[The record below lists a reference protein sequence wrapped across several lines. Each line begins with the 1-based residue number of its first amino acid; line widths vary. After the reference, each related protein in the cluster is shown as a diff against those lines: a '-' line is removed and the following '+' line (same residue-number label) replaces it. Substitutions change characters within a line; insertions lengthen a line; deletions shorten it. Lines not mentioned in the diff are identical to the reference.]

1 MISSPHPWQER
12 SELWNLDVRLHTL
25 QSRLNQ
31 TLTQAEVMKGASGP
45 PPAAEA
51 NETGWVAY
59 LRKRAAADETA
70 AEQTAAEPAAEANA
84 TASATANATA
94 NATSNATA
102 DATVNATANA
112 TADATAE
119 EGEEEWEEGETAAE
133 LAPEAHAAANGN
145 ATANA
150 TNPVLQPSAALFP
163 SPDSSAPA
171 PGAGW
176 RAVKR
181 MVRGFPPSA

>member
-1 MISSPHPWQER
+1 LCRFASLISSPHPWQER

-84 TASATANATA
+84 TANATA
-94 NATSNATA
+94 K
-102 DATVNATANA
+102 A

-119 EGEEEWEEGETAAE
+119 EEGEEGEEEGEIAAE
-133 LAPEAHAAANGN
+133 LAPEAHAPANGN

>member
-59 LRKRAAADETA
+59 LRKRATTDDTA

-84 TASATANATA
+84 TA
-94 NATSNATA
+94 
-102 DATVNATANA
+102 NA

-119 EGEEEWEEGETAAE
+119 EEGEEEGETAAE
-133 LAPEAHAAANGN
+133 LAPEAHATANGN

-163 SPDSSAPA
+163 NPDSSAPA

>member
-1 MISSPHPWQER
+1 MSLKKR
-12 SELWNLDVRLHTL
+12 SHNSLFLPRLI
-25 QSRLNQ
+25 
-31 TLTQAEVMKGASGP
+31 AGKEEVKKG
-45 PPAAEA
+45 E
-51 NETGWVAY
+51 
-59 LRKRAAADETA
+59 DE
-70 AEQTAAEPAAEANA
+70 EEEEEG
-84 TASATANATA
+84 
-94 NATSNATA
+94 
-102 DATVNATANA
+102 
-112 TADATAE
+112 E
-119 EGEEEWEEGETAAE
+119 EGEEEGEIAAE
-133 LAPEAHAAANGN
+133 LVPEAHAAANGN

>member
-31 TLTQAEVMKGASGP
+31 TLTQAEVMKDASGP

-70 AEQTAAEPAAEANA
+70 ADETAAEQTAAEPAAEANA
-84 TASATANATA
+84 TAAAIVAAPKASQTNTRPHPMPTA
-94 NATSNATA
+94 
-102 DATVNATANA
+102 
-112 TADATAE
+112 
-119 EGEEEWEEGETAAE
+119 
-133 LAPEAHAAANGN
+133 
-145 ATANA
+145 
-150 TNPVLQPSAALFP
+150 
-163 SPDSSAPA
+163 
-171 PGAGW
+171 
-176 RAVKR
+176 
-181 MVRGFPPSA
+181 